1 MISILEFI
9 DNQVCYEP
17 ELNKYSVNGKIFR
30 RKGQAESYAAKLYR
44 QLVKDCLFE

>member
-1 MISILEFI
+1 MGILEFI
-9 DNQVCYEP
+9 DNQVWYDP

-44 QLVKDCLFE
+44 QLAKDCLFK

>member
-9 DNQVCYEP
+9 DNQVWYEP

-30 RKGQAESYAAKLYR
+30 RKGRTERYAAKLYR
-44 QLVKDCLFE
+44 QLVKDGFFK